1 MPEAKTSA
9 APRRAEPDEPDP
21 PASGPGARLKRIG
34 LLSAMALATLNTWTG
49 SPLAAVWVGS
59 RVQGNGPPEM
69 SAIFVVAVTMGAI
82 SFGLVKLLHS
92 LGAAYDRLVGRN
104 PSIRA
109 HTPWLRSMRDG
120 RPQETARETGLSA
133 LDSVL
138 VASVILAFTAFEI
151 WFFFF
156 SESPIDGRSG
166 R

>member
-1 MPEAKTSA
+1 
-9 APRRAEPDEPDP
+9 
-21 PASGPGARLKRIG
+21 
-34 LLSAMALATLNTWTG
+34 MALATLNAWTG

-69 SAIFVVAVTMGAI
+69 GAIFVVAATMGVI
-82 SFGLVKLLHS
+82 SFGLVKLLHA
-92 LGAAYDRLVGRN
+92 LGAAYDRLAGRK

-133 LDSVL
+133 LDTVL
-138 VASVILAFTAFEI
+138 VASVILAVTAFEI